1 MKYKERSNNY
11 SIRAV
16 SPAHQEAELTIIMKG
31 IDKQER
37 EELTQLLKKTK
48 RG

>member
-1 MKYKERSNNY
+1 MKLKMTIQQFKEILNNANPKFP
-11 SIRAV
+11 I
-16 SPAHQEAELTIIMKG
+16 TIIMKG